1 MLEGVGLDADEVRVC
16 ECECDSDVFGAGG
29 LDAVR
34 GITVLEV
41 VDDSL
46 GVNIIVEVWV
56 WLVSLGLER
65 LLLVRDS
72 LLDFDADKGRPGLG
86 GELVEE
92 LDDVCELVVMPEE
105 SD

>member
-1 MLEGVGLDADEVRVC
+1 MLEGVGLDPDEVRVC
-16 ECECDSDVFGAGG
+16 ECECDSDGFGAGG
-29 LDAVR
+29 LEAVR

-46 GVNIIVEVWV
+46 GVNIVLEIWV
-56 WLVSLGLER
+56 YLVSLGLER

-72 LLDFDADKGRPGLG
+72 LLGFDVDKGRPGLG
-86 GELVEE
+86 EGLVEE
-92 LDDVCELVVMPEE
+92 LDDVCKLVGMPED